1 MKIAIC
7 GISGLIGNAV
17 ANEFRSANDEVIS
30 ITRSDLS
37 KGTEHLKKLLEGT
50 SAVVNL
56 AGAPIAK
63 RWTKKWKEEIYS
75 SRVNTTRTIVQAV
88 NQMENPP
95 KEFVSASAVGIYDA
109 VSVHDEFSL
118 NYAEDFLSKVCQDW
132 EGEALK
138 LDSKRVRLTIFRLG
152 VVLSKKGGALKQML
166 LPFKIGLG
174 GRIGSGEQFF
184 PWIHLTDVVR
194 AISGAVK
201 IPKATGIYN
210 LVAPEILNNRQF
222 TVTLAKTMKK
232 PAIFPVPVWGLKL
245 LFGEGASAL
254 IEGQQVIPQRLLA
267 DGFDFSFPT
276 LERAL
281 SKELNK

>member
-1 MKIAIC
+1 MRIAIC

-17 ANEFRSANDEVIS
+17 ANEFRSANDEVIPIS
-30 ITRSDLS
+30 RSDLS
-37 KGTEHLKKLLEGT
+37 KGTEHLKNLLEGT

-75 SRVNTTRTIVQAV
+75 SRVNTTRAIVEAV

-95 KEFVSASAVGIYDA
+95 KEFVSASAVGIYDTI
-109 VSVHDEFSL
+109 SVHDEFSL
-118 NYAEDFLSKVCQDW
+118 NYAGDFLSKVCQNW

-166 LPFKIGLG
+166 LPFKLGLG
-174 GRIGSGEQFF
+174 GPIGSGEQFF
-184 PWIHLTDVVR
+184 PWIHLSDVVR
-194 AISGAVK
+194 AVSGAVK

-222 TVTLAKTMKK
+222 TSTLAKTLKR

-254 IEGQQVIPQRLLA
+254 SEGQQVIPQRLLA

-281 SKELNK
+281 RKELNK